1 MASLW
6 WRWCEYPLSVAAE
19 AGSEGFAA
27 GWVRRLNIL
36 VDAL

>member
-1 MASLW
+1 MASLS
-6 WRWCEYPLSVAAE
+6 WRWSEYTLCVAAE